1 MTLTLVRYDEHE
13 HTLEVDEENY
23 NVTLYDTAGQEEYD
37 NLRIV
42 YLKNKKPDVIVLC
55 YSIDD
60 INSYKNVRNKWIPE
74 LKNRAPIVLV
84 GTKSDLRKK
93 RNHKNVSYGNGVA
106 LKRKI
111 KAFSFVEC
119 SSKNLMKIDDVFEEA
134 VRASI
139 GRRSKNASDDFFSR
153 VKIQS
158 KKNYLFISKFFIIFN
173 FCFST

>member
-1 MTLTLVRYDEHE
+1 MTIVRYDKHE

-42 YLKNKKPDVIVLC
+42 YLKNKRPDVIVLC
-55 YSIDD
+55 YSIDNS
-60 INSYKNVRNKWIPE
+60 NSYKNVLNKWIPE

-84 GTKSDLRKK
+84 ATKSDLRKK
-93 RNHKNVSYGNGVA
+93 RGNHKNLSYEKGVA
-106 LKRKI
+106 LQKKI

-119 SSKNLMKIDDVFEEA
+119 SSKDLKNIDNVFEEA

-139 GRRSKNASDDFFSR
+139 GRRSRAASDDFFSR
-153 VKIQS
+153 VKIAS
-158 KKNYLFISKFFIIFN
+158 KSIISLSILGNFLYIYIF
-173 FCFST
+173 